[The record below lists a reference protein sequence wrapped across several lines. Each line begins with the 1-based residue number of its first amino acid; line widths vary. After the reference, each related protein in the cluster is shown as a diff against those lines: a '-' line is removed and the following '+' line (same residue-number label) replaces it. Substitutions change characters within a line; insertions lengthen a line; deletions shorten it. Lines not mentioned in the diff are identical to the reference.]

1 MEFAW
6 TAEQLAFRK
15 RLRDL
20 LDNELLIGWEDAAKH
35 GPGGDS
41 VVAFASRFCPA
52 LASHGLLVRHWP
64 REYGGEDGKPWEHF
78 ILGEEMFAAGEPR
91 GPQYMN
97 VNWIGPAIMRYGK
110 PEQKRFHLPQIAN
123 GTAFWC
129 QGFSEPSAGS
139 DLASLRTR
147 AVKTADGYVINGSK
161 IWTSYATAAEYC
173 FLLARTGESKKGIS
187 VFLVRM
193 DTPGI
198 DVRQIKGIVADGSL
212 NEVFLTDVKV
222 READRLGED
231 GRGWEVVTHAL
242 AQERVGSAKYAYARR
257 ALDTAITHLQ
267 ANGRFR
273 SQAVR
278 ERAARVAIACEAARM
293 LTYRAIDD
301 RAKLRASGPEANMV
315 RWSMAMADKATNEF
329 ISDFVPEALTTGDFP
344 YLLTYYRRNTSAG
357 IGGGSAEIQLNL
369 VASRFLELPR
379 EA

>member
-173 FLLARTGESKKGIS
+173 FLLARMGESKKGIS

-242 AQERVGSAKYAYARR
+242 AQERVGSAKYAYARPRHGHHTPPGERKIQEPGRPRTRRPRGHCLRSSPHVDVQGHRRPRKTPRVR
-257 ALDTAITHLQ
+257 A
-267 ANGRFR
+267 R
-273 SQAVR
+273 SQ
-278 ERAARVAIACEAARM
+278 
-293 LTYRAIDD
+293 Y
-301 RAKLRASGPEANMV
+301 GPMV
-315 RWSMAMADKATNEF
+315 N
-329 ISDFVPEALTTGDFP
+329 G
-344 YLLTYYRRNTSAG
+344 YG
-357 IGGGSAEIQLNL
+357 
-369 VASRFLELPR
+369 
-379 EA
+379 